1 MPTATGRAFTTA
13 NFLANLAA
21 LKAINFGS
29 SDPNG
34 TWFIVPNQT
43 TNNVEIWVWEPT
55 STATTNEIDV
65 IRPDSIVSNTPGRC
79 IQRLKFDASSLGG
92 ILATIAALNTA
103 GLIERT
109 ADGSAAIVGL
119 GAFGRSF
126 LGSATDSG
134 ARTTLGLGSVNNTS
148 DVQKPVSSL
157 QQTAFDL
164 KANLASP
171 TFTGTPLVPTATAGT
186 STTQA
191 ASTAFVTTGLA
202 LKANLASPAFTG
214 VPSVPTAVAGTNTT
228 QAAST
233 AFVSIAIASLVNSS
247 PAVLDTLGELATAL
261 GNDPNFATTITN
273 SLGLKAPL
281 ASPTFTGTVTAV
293 NALIVPSVIGTAV
306 GMLWRNSNNLEFKD
320 SANATQILLS
330 SSGNLSNLS
339 DKQAAL
345 NTLVGIQ
352 TANRVLKSNGT
363 NMLLAQVDLTAD
375 VTGSLPAANGGLTLT
390 AQTFTGDKTF
400 SGITRNTNTT
410 QSTSTTTGAN
420 IVDGGQAIGGNLN
433 VGGTIKQAINY
444 TFRAAL
450 ATVQS
455 IPAATFT
462 KINLTTEVTDT
473 NNQYTAASA
482 RLVANTT
489 EFWQLFI
496 FITYNIATPPARII
510 QSIFKNNSEFL
521 RVVDTT
527 VTGNYSAIPV
537 TILEIALAAGDYLE
551 MFCYMDVARNVYG
564 DATLGGTYWY
574 GKRIN

>member
-34 TWFIVPNQT
+34 TWFVVPNQT

-92 ILATIAALNTA
+92 ILAAIAALNTA

-202 LKANLASPAFTG
+202 LKANLASPTFTG

-233 AFVSIAIASLVNSS
+233 AFVGAAVAALVNSS

-261 GNDPNFATTITN
+261 GNDPNFATTITAN
-273 SLGLKAPL
+273 
-281 ASPTFTGTVTAV
+281 
-293 NALIVPSVIGTAV
+293 IGTKLSIASN
-306 GMLWRNSNNLEFKD
+306 LADLNNRQTALNNL
-320 SANATQILLS
+320 AGGVTTGRILR
-330 SSGNLSNLS
+330 G
-339 DKQAAL
+339 
-345 NTLVGIQ
+345 
-352 TANRVLKSNGT
+352 NGT
-363 NMLLAQVDLTAD
+363 NVLLGQVDLTTD
-375 VTGSLPAANGGLTLT
+375 VINNLPATNGGVTST
-390 AQTFTGDKTF
+390 TQTFTGEKTF
-400 SGITRNTNTT
+400 SDITRITNAT
-410 QSTSTTTGAN
+410 QSTSTTTGAEV
-420 IVDGGQAIGGNLN
+420 ITGGLGVGGNINSGGIIKWNN
-433 VGGTIKQAINY
+433 VISVTNTTPLSIAANTWFSVGTANGIGVTSTYRLCLVVIYIQYGDGTNTYGHFQYCGSTTLGIIQWKAGGAQIGT
-444 TFRAAL
+444 TFRMEAHNSNDFNCTIRLGLQNINRVVQVMFDIAITTL
-450 ATVQS
+450 APS
-455 IPAATFT
+455 
-462 KINLTTEVTDT
+462 L
-473 NNQYTAASA
+473 
-482 RLVANTT
+482 
-489 EFWQLFI
+489 
-496 FITYNIATPPARII
+496 
-510 QSIFKNNSEFL
+510 L
-521 RVVDTT
+521 RVD
-527 VTGNYSAIPV
+527 
-537 TILEIALAAGDYLE
+537 
-551 MFCYMDVARNVYG
+551 FVYFS
-564 DATLGGTYWY
+564 
-574 GKRIN
+574 